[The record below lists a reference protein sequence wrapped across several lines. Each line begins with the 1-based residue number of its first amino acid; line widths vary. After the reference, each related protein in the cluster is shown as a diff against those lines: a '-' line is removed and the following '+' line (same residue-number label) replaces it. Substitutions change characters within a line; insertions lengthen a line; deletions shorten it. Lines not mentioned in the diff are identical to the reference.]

1 MALKYAAHSQF
12 AVPTIKQLDVTSYIR
27 DTSSNMKQFR
37 YEIFVEWS
45 DETRFTLCRL
55 YSDFY
60 QFHSELEAMFPV
72 QAGQISEKVCC
83 CCCCLVTFMYTYV
96 SL

>member
-12 AVPTIKQLDVTSYIR
+12 AAPTLKQLDVTSYVR
-27 DTSSNMKQFR
+27 DTRTNSKQLR

-45 DETRFTLCRL
+45 DETRFTLGRL

-60 QFHSELEAMFPV
+60 EFHSELEAMFPV

-83 CCCCLVTFMYTYV
+83 CCCCCFHV
-96 SL
+96 